1 MCHGYPA
8 LRFTQTVVA
17 ILAIIGLLYF
27 VGMHHAREGQV
38 MTQTQEEMVLI
49 GGFGLFWL
57 AVLLA
62 WRSGYTTGEPGHY
75 ADTGSSGYPGS
86 WACGRDSLC
95 ILEEWSWQ

>member
-1 MCHGYPA
+1 MNY
-8 LRFTQTVVA
+8 LDS
-17 ILAIIGLLYF
+17 

-57 AVLLA
+57 GTSRSKRTYVRIFEQAHIAVLLA
-62 WRSGYTTGEPGHY
+62 WRSGYTGGEPGQY